1 MKVEKCFRKM
11 ESFETSSSTHIVK
24 IFFKTIIFLS
34 IIFLSIIFLSE
45 DIVLFLCLLLL
56 FFRKCRIKRT
66 RLNEAHS
73 PNKCPSLVRKV
84 LMRVQVQINIHV

>member
-24 IFFKTIIFLS
+24 IFFKT

>member
-11 ESFETSSSTHIVK
+11 ERFETSSSTHIVK
-24 IFFKTIIFLS
+24 IFFKT

-84 LMRVQVQINIHV
+84 LIRVQVQINIHV